1 MSKVEF
7 NFKSTKT
14 IIQCNPSD
22 TMKDIIQKFL
32 IKVQCK
38 MDDLDFLYNGYTI
51 NESLLFSEIVNET
64 DKARNEMS
72 IVVSDKEPESGLIIK
87 RRSKDIICPNCYET
101 SRMLIKDYNI
111 SLYDCK
117 NGHKKD
123 NILFSEFENTQLMDE
138 SKIICEKCKNN
149 NKSKTFKNK
158 FYICTSCKVNICP
171 LCKTIHDKSHNI
183 IDYD

>member
-72 IVVSDKEPESGLIIK
+72 IVVSDKEPESDLIIK

-111 SLYDCK
+111 FTL
-117 NGHKKD
+117 
-123 NILFSEFENTQLMDE
+123 
-138 SKIICEKCKNN
+138 
-149 NKSKTFKNK
+149 
-158 FYICTSCKVNICP
+158 
-171 LCKTIHDKSHNI
+171 
-183 IDYD
+183 